1 MKEVEF
7 LTLENFEKNEIADK
21 LCAKVNRV
29 NWKFMKGSI
38 IKNDEIYDIQKKQK
52 LKDVFI
58 ALMKVEPRSYRVKF
72 EMRGSILKNILCR
85 G

>member
-1 MKEVEF
+1 MQNIYERLLLKKDKKVEWIKMKEVEF

-38 IKNDEIYDIQKKQK
+38 IKNDEIYDI
-52 LKDVFI
+52 
-58 ALMKVEPRSYRVKF
+58 
-72 EMRGSILKNILCR
+72 
-85 G
+85 

>member
-29 NWKFMKGSI
+29 N
-38 IKNDEIYDIQKKQK
+38 
-52 LKDVFI
+52 
-58 ALMKVEPRSYRVKF
+58 
-72 EMRGSILKNILCR
+72 
-85 G
+85 